1 MKKTT
6 ILLLLSFFLGPLSI
20 NAQNSAFHH
29 SCGTSIETQEVLF
42 KNMVELRNRY
52 PNVAASR
59 AIAYIPV
66 WFHMVAKTDGT
77 GRTTEANVA
86 EMLCE
91 WNKIYTANALDIQ
104 FYIKGFTK
112 INYDALYNG
121 PQSFDGSNRM
131 AATKKADG
139 MNVYLV
145 NNAGTGTEP
154 AGSIILAYYANRQ
167 TTTDAEYASDWI
179 VCSNSQVNASNATT
193 IAHESGHFF
202 TLSHTFY
209 GWENGPFVPTS
220 AAPCAPASINFNG
233 RVIPVE
239 KVVRTGTSKNCDVA
253 GDGFCDTPEDYN
265 FGFGA
270 TSCSYSS
277 IAKDPQ
283 CVSVNPDETNLMG
296 YFLGCLKIFSAEQKA
311 AIRNNY
317 LNHAKRAYLRTG
329 NITPPVNGSYP
340 YACQPCKWC
349 NDTIFQ

>member
-20 NAQNSAFHH
+20 NAQNSAFQH

-52 PNVAASR
+52 SNVVTSR

-66 WFHMVAKTDGT
+66 WFHLVAKSDGT

-91 WNKIYTANALDIQ
+91 WNKIYTANALDMQ

-112 INYDALYNG
+112 IDYDALYNG

-139 MNVYLV
+139 MNIYLV
-145 NNAGTGTEP
+145 NNAGTGSEP

-209 GWENGPFVPTS
+209 AHLQV
-220 AAPCAPASINFNG
+220 SISMDGLFPLRELFGRG
-233 RVIPVE
+233 RVKIVMSRAMVFATRPKTIISASVQRLVVIQALRKTHNACRSIP
-239 KVVRTGTSKNCDVA
+239 
-253 GDGFCDTPEDYN
+253 
-265 FGFGA
+265 
-270 TSCSYSS
+270 
-277 IAKDPQ
+277 
-283 CVSVNPDETNLMG
+283 M
-296 YFLGCLKIFSAEQKA
+296 
-311 AIRNNY
+311 
-317 LNHAKRAYLRTG
+317 KR
-329 NITPPVNGSYP
+329 I
-340 YACQPCKWC
+340 
-349 NDTIFQ
+349 